1 MPKPTPTLDQLEAL
15 NSEIAG
21 NTEQSNAIAQSVPLQ
36 DPIIEQKQKVDDAFK
51 ALFNY
56 YNDSIIKKYD
66 AERKALNGSFIANP
80 IGEADLIAVASNPIS
95 GRLAPTPPAVDIVRI
110 PEFDGTAYTSIDPI
124 NEQQLILDQEDIED
138 VLQNGYGP
146 GSYPTSLETKTA
158 LTPTSTTLQLEDA
171 SSPISGI
178 AAGTVFLV
186 IDGGDL
192 AVVKVLTAT
201 PVTSPPPPPYVLNL
215 TIELIVPPSG
225 TISAGANLYSFTG
238 FTNSERTNKTASNPD
253 FQPLM
258 DYLISILESK
268 INDRI
273 SKLNDQL
280 SAVTSNEDPDAVAEL
295 ASAASNINASSTFLT
310 NYLLTTDI
318 SNTGLASLA
327 SERGTRAGQVT
338 ARLAEILAAY
348 TGQTEDYYEQRYQ
361 IANTRGNTQR
371 GTLRLLENAKNV
383 KATLQDLNAGLL
395 SANAALSSII
405 P

>member
-1 MPKPTPTLDQLEAL
+1 
-15 NSEIAG
+15 
-21 NTEQSNAIAQSVPLQ
+21 LQ

-51 ALFNY
+51 ALFSY

-80 IGEADLIAVASNPIS
+80 IVEADIIAVGSNPIS

-124 NEQQLILDQEDIED
+124 NEQQLILDQEDVEN

-146 GSYPTSLETKTA
+146 GSYPVTLKTKTA
-158 LTPTSTTLQLEDA
+158 LTPTSTTLELEDP

-178 AAGTVFLV
+178 VTGTVFLV
-186 IDGGDL
+186 IGGGDL

-201 PVTSPPPPPYVLNL
+201 PVVSPPPPPYRLNL

-225 TISAGANLYSFTG
+225 TIAAGANLYSFTG
-238 FTNSERTNKTASNPD
+238 FTNSERTTKVASNPD

-258 DYLISILESK
+258 DYLISLLESK

-273 SKLNDQL
+273 SKLNAQL
-280 SAVTSNEDPDAVAEL
+280 SAVTSNDDPDAVAEL

-327 SERGTRAGQVT
+327 SERGIRSGQVT

-361 IANTRGNTQR
+361 IANNRGNTQR
-371 GTLRLLENAKNV
+371 GTLRLLENAKSV
-383 KATLQDLNAGLL
+383 KTTLQGLNAGLL